1 MKLFLIDGVVC
12 ACGKDLP
19 FAQAQGEPEVWL
31 YERPAEKSRAS
42 FVPSA
47 PGQLTA
53 GEESPAFL
61 DPARTPDALPESIR
75 RAVAGRTLRAVN
87 LAWPGWRTRLRAPKP
102 PEHPRAHI
110 VAMGDV
116 GGTMA
121 LGLRLLGGGCIEAI
135 GLCDVNE
142 KAAMHWEQELGQ
154 VRDGWGP
161 ALPPV
166 EIVSMQDVFACDILI
181 FAATKGV
188 PPVGTFRGDARMAQ
202 LEANR
207 GLVRLYARMA
217 REKKFG
223 GLFCVVSDPVD
234 PLAFEAFR
242 ASNEDEDGRFDGL
255 GLPPEQ
261 IQGFGL
267 GVMHARGA
275 YYAEKD
281 ARFQS
286 FLTEGRAFGP
296 HGNGL
301 VLANS
306 VARYDDGLSRELT
319 ALAAAANVR
328 MRELGYKPFVA
339 PALSSA
345 ALPILHAARGEW
357 HDGSVFL
364 GGAYFGCKNRYAPN
378 GQETE
383 ALPLPEELYARMEES
398 YGELLKISEK

>member
-1 MKLFLIDGVVC
+1 MKRYRIDGLLC
-12 ACGKDLP
+12 ASEQTLP
-19 FAQAQGEPEVWL
+19 YPEAEGEPEVWL
-31 YERPAEKSRAS
+31 YRRQAEKSRAA

-53 GEESPAFL
+53 ADEGLAFL
-61 DPARTPDALPESIR
+61 DARRTPDRLPEDVR
-75 RAVAGRTLRAVN
+75 GAVARRTLRAVN
-87 LAWPGWRTRLRAPKP
+87 LAWPGWQTRLRAPERP
-102 PEHPRAHI
+102 GRLRVHI
-110 VAMGDV
+110 AAMGDV
-116 GGTMA
+116 GGTLA
-121 LGLRLLGGGCIEAI
+121 LGLRLCGGKTLSGI

-142 KAAMHWEQELGQ
+142 KAAAHWEQELGQ
-154 VRDGWGP
+154 ARDCWGP
-161 ALPPV
+161 AMPAVAIVPP
-166 EIVSMQDVFACDILI
+166 ERVFDCDILV

-188 PPVGTFRGDARMAQ
+188 PPVGTFTGDARMAQ

-207 GLVRLYARMA
+207 GLVRRYARMA

-234 PLAFEAFR
+234 PLAREAFT
-242 ASNEDEDGRFDGL
+242 ASNADENGKFDGL
-255 GLPPEQ
+255 GLLPEQ

-281 ARFQS
+281 ARYAD
-286 FLTEGRAFGP
+286 FLREGRAFGP
-296 HGNGL
+296 HGTGL

-306 VARYDDGLSRELT
+306 ISRYDDEHSRELT
-319 ALAAAANVR
+319 RLAIAANMK

-339 PALSSA
+339 PAISSA

-364 GGAYFGCKNRYAPN
+364 GGAYFGCKNRNTPN

-383 ALPLPEELYARMEES
+383 CLELPDALYARLEAS
-398 YGELLKISEK
+398 YRELLDL